1 MSNSKLK
8 PKMIQERRYDLDW
21 LRVIAILLLHLFHCA
36 MPFVAEWDWHL
47 KNKET
52 SYLVLECNYFLSR
65 WRMPI
70 LFFISGIGTVFVLN
84 QASIKYFIWQ
94 RTKRLLIP
102 LLFGMLIIVPPQVYF
117 ERIYKGA
124 DYNSYLDFLPSI
136 FTTTVYPEGNLSWH
150 HLWFIAYLFVYS
162 LLAIPFI
169 LFLKSAKGI
178 SFTNKVAV
186 ICNKI
191 GMIGFGILLAIAGLL
206 YFWYPNETHAFVQ
219 DWAGFTKYFLYFI
232 LGAFIGINPV
242 FWKNLEYNRKLNLK
256 MAFFSTL
263 LINYIRWN
271 DKEPIWAMDTQNTLF
286 LSLLVISAWFWVISI
301 LGYAKKYLNFTNK
314 FLKFSNEA
322 IYPFYILHQTF
333 IVIITYYIIQTEDD
347 ILSKYLFLTFV
358 TFILSMG
365 FYVFLIKP
373 YKITRFLFGM
383 KTNKNKE

>member
-1 MSNSKLK
+1 M
-8 PKMIQERRYDLDW
+8 QERRYDLDW

-36 MPFVAEWDWHL
+36 MPFIAEWDWHL

-70 LFFISGIGTVFVLN
+70 LFFISGIGTIFVLN
-84 QASIKYFIWQ
+84 QKSVLHFIWQ
-94 RTKRLLIP
+94 RTKRLLVP
-102 LLFGMLIIVPPQVYF
+102 LLFGMLMIVPAQVYF

-124 DYNSYLDFLPSI
+124 NYTSYLDFYPSI

-169 LFLKSAKGI
+169 LFFKSAKGI
-178 SFTNKVAV
+178 TFTNKAATL
-186 ICNKI
+186 CDKI
-191 GMIGFGILLAIAGLL
+191 GLIGFGVILAIAGFL
-206 YFWYPNETHAFVQ
+206 YFLYPNETHAFVD

-232 LGAFIGINPV
+232 FGAFIGINPV
-242 FWKNLEYNRKLNLK
+242 FWKNLENNRKLNLK
-256 MAFFSTL
+256 IAFFSML
-263 LINYIRWN
+263 LINYLRWN
-271 DKEPIWAMDTQNTLF
+271 DKEPIWDIDTPNALF
-286 LSLLVISAWFWVISI
+286 LSLLVLSAWFWVIAF

-314 FLKFSNEA
+314 FLQFANEA

-333 IVIITYYIIQTEDD
+333 IVIIAYYIIQTQDD

-358 TFILSMG
+358 SFILSFG

-383 KTNKNKE
+383 KTHQDKK

>member
-1 MSNSKLK
+1 M
-8 PKMIQERRYDLDW
+8 QERRYDLDW

-36 MPFVAEWDWHL
+36 MPFIAEWDWHL

-70 LFFISGIGTVFVLN
+70 LFLISGIGTVFVLN
-84 QASIKYFIWQ
+84 QKSIIHFIWQ

-102 LLFGMLIIVPPQVYF
+102 LLFGMLIIVPAQVYF

-124 DYNSYLDFLPSI
+124 DYSSYFDFYPSI

-162 LLAIPFI
+162 LLAIPLV
-169 LFLKSAKGI
+169 LFFKSRHGI
-178 SFTNKVAV
+178 AMTKKVAAFSNKV
-186 ICNKI
+186 
-191 GMIGFGILLAIAGLL
+191 GMIGFGIILVIASLL
-206 YFWYPNETHAFVQ
+206 YFWYPNETHAFVN

-232 LGAFIGINPV
+232 FGAFIGINPV
-242 FWKNLEYNRKLNLK
+242 FWKNLENNRKLNLK
-256 MAFFSTL
+256 VAFFSTL
-263 LINYIRWN
+263 FINYLRWN
-271 DKEPIWAMDTQNTLF
+271 DHEPTWSIDVSNAMF
-286 LSLLVISAWFWVISI
+286 LSLLTLSAWFWVISF
-301 LGYAKKYLNFTNK
+301 LGYAKKYLNFSNK

-333 IVIITYYIIQTEDD
+333 IVVIAYYVIQTEDD
-347 ILSKYLFLTFV
+347 ILGKYLFLTFV
-358 TFILSMG
+358 SFVLSFG

-373 YKITRFLFGM
+373 YKLTRFLFGM
-383 KTNKNKE
+383 KV

>member
-1 MSNSKLK
+1 M
-8 PKMIQERRYDLDW
+8 QVRRYDLDW

-36 MPFVAEWDWHL
+36 MPFIAEWDWHL

-52 SYLVLECNYFLSR
+52 SYLLLECNYFVSR

-84 QASIKYFIWQ
+84 QKSVKYFIWQ

-117 ERIYKGA
+117 ERIYKGIK
-124 DYNSYLDFLPSI
+124 YSSYLDFYPSI
-136 FTTTVYPEGNLSWH
+136 FTATVYPEGNLSWH

-162 LLAIPFI
+162 LIAIPLI
-169 LFLKSAKGI
+169 LIFKSAKGKA
-178 SFTNKVAV
+178 FTNKIAAF
-186 ICNKI
+186 CDKF
-191 GMIGFGILLAIAGLL
+191 GMTGFGLILFMASFLS
-206 YFWYPNETHAFVQ
+206 FWYPNETHAFVD
-219 DWAGFTKYFLYFI
+219 DWAGFSRYFLFFI
-232 LGAFIGINPV
+232 FGAFIGINPV
-242 FWKNLEYNRKLNLK
+242 FWKNLENNRRQNLK
-256 MAFFSTL
+256 IAFFSTI

-271 DKEPIWAMDTQNTLF
+271 NIEPVWEISPSNLAWLFILTL
-286 LSLLVISAWFWVISI
+286 SAWFWVISF

-314 FLKFSNEA
+314 FLQFSNQA

-333 IVIITYYIIQTEDD
+333 IVIISYYIIQVQED
-347 ILSKYLFLTFV
+347 IINKYLFLTFV
-358 TFILSMG
+358 TFILSLG

-383 KTNKNKE
+383 KIK